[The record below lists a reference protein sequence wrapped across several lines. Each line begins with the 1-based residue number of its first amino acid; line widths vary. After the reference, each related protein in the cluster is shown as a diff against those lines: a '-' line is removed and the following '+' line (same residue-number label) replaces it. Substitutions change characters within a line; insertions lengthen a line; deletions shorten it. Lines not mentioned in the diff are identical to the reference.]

1 MFFICKF
8 NTIKYCIYVIIMIG
22 VFKMNIYGIKRID
35 LEKYFLDI
43 GEKKFKALQVFEWLY
58 THKVSSFNEMTNIKK
73 DLQERLEKDFDFK
86 KIVIH
91 KKQEDKLTKKYL
103 FKLFDGNFVEAVLMQ
118 HDYGLSVCVSS
129 EVGCNMGC
137 AFCESGRLKKVR
149 NLGAYEMVQQ
159 ILLIEEDIKKR
170 ISSVVIMGIGEPLDN
185 YDNVM
190 DFIKIINDAKGIAI
204 GARHITLSTC
214 GIIPKIKE
222 LMDENLQI
230 NLALSLHAPN
240 SQLRDKLM
248 PINKAYK
255 LNDLMDTIKE
265 YIEKTNRRVTIEYV
279 MLNNVNDNETQAV
292 ELAALLRGLNVYV
305 NLIPYNETNHIE
317 FKRTSKEK
325 IMKFYDVLKKK
336 GINVTVRKE
345 FGSNIDAACGQLR
358 SKEVKA

>member
-1 MFFICKF
+1 
-8 NTIKYCIYVIIMIG
+8 
-22 VFKMNIYGIKRID
+22 MNIYGIKRLD
-35 LEKYFLDI
+35 LEEYFLSI

-58 THKVSSFNEMTNIKK
+58 THKVKSFGEMTNIKK
-73 DLQERLEKDFDFK
+73 ELQERLEKDFSMK
-86 KIVIH
+86 MITIQ

-118 HDYGLSVCVSS
+118 HDYGLSICVSS
-129 EVGCNMGC
+129 QVGCNMGC

-149 NLGAYEMVQQ
+149 DLGAYEIVQQ
-159 ILLIEEDIKKR
+159 ILLVEEDIKKR

-185 YDNVM
+185 YENVM
-190 DFIKIINDAKGIAI
+190 NFIKVINDPKGIAI

-214 GIIPKIKE
+214 GLVPKIKD
-222 LMDENLQI
+222 LMEENLQI

-240 SQLRDKLM
+240 TQLRDKIM

-255 LNDLMDTIKE
+255 LPVLMDTIKE
-265 YIEKTNRRVTIEYV
+265 YIDKTNRRVTIEYV
-279 MLNNVNDNETQAV
+279 MLSGVNDNETQAN
-292 ELAALLRGLNVYV
+292 ELASLLKGLNVYV

-317 FKRTSKEK
+317 FKRTNKDQ

-336 GINVTVRKE
+336 GINVTIRKE

-358 SKEVKA
+358 SKEVTA

>member
-1 MFFICKF
+1 
-8 NTIKYCIYVIIMIG
+8 
-22 VFKMNIYGIKRID
+22 MNIYGIKRLD
-35 LEKYFLDI
+35 LEEYFLSI

-58 THKVSSFNEMTNIKK
+58 THKVKSFGEMTNIKK
-73 DLQERLEKDFDFK
+73 ELQERLEKDFSMK
-86 KIVIH
+86 MITIQ

-118 HDYGLSVCVSS
+118 HDYGLSICVSS
-129 EVGCNMGC
+129 QVGCNMGC

-149 NLGAYEMVQQ
+149 DLGAYEIVQQ
-159 ILLIEEDIKKR
+159 ILLVEEDIKKR

-185 YDNVM
+185 YENVM
-190 DFIKIINDAKGIAI
+190 NFIKVINDPKGIAI

-214 GIIPKIKE
+214 GLVPKIKD
-222 LMDENLQI
+222 LMEENLQI

-240 SQLRDKLM
+240 TQLRDKIM

-255 LNDLMDTIKE
+255 LPVLMDTIKE
-265 YIEKTNRRVTIEYV
+265 YIDKTNRRVTIEYV
-279 MLNNVNDNETQAV
+279 MLSGVNDNETQAN
-292 ELAALLRGLNVYV
+292 ELAALLKGLNVYV

-317 FKRTSKEK
+317 FKRTNKDQ

-336 GINVTVRKE
+336 GINVTIRKE

>member
-1 MFFICKF
+1 
-8 NTIKYCIYVIIMIG
+8 
-22 VFKMNIYGIKRID
+22 MNIYGIKRTD
-35 LEKYFLDI
+35 LEQYFLDI

-58 THKVSSFNEMTNIKK
+58 THKVKSFSEMTNIKK
-73 DLQERLEKDFDFK
+73 ELREKLEKDFSFGM
-86 KIVIH
+86 ISIQ

-103 FKLFDGNFVEAVLMQ
+103 FKLFDGNFVEAVLME
-118 HDYGLSVCVSS
+118 HDYGLSICVSS

-159 ILLIEEDIKKR
+159 IMLVEEDINKR

-190 DFIKIINDAKGIAI
+190 NFIKIINDPKGIAI

-214 GIIPKIKE
+214 GIVPKIKD
-222 LMDENLQI
+222 LMNENLQI

-240 SQLRDKLM
+240 TQLRDKIM

-255 LNDLMDTIKE
+255 LPILMDTIKE
-265 YIEKTNRRVTIEYV
+265 YIDKTNRRVTIEYV
-279 MLNNVNDNETQAV
+279 MLKGINDNETQAV
-292 ELAALLRGLNVYV
+292 ELAALLKGLNVYV

-317 FKRTSKEK
+317 FKRTSKEQ
-325 IMKFYDVLKKK
+325 ILKFYDVLKKY
-336 GINVTVRKE
+336 GINVTIRKE